1 MEISLLNFDW
11 KKTASLL
18 VDEINVKANL
28 LGVGYKEI
36 SDVLSVDS
44 GYIYKVLKK
53 KKELTCR
60 SFIRICLALI
70 EINEMRGKPI
80 PPEELLPS
88 SILKKVGL

>member
-18 VDEINVKANL
+18 VDEINTKADI

-36 SDVLSVDS
+36 SDVLSVDP

-53 KKELTCR
+53 KKDLTCR

-70 EINEMRGKPI
+70 EINEMRGEPV